1 MAVSIGKF
9 APTAIVFA
17 AVGYCCWPYLE
28 EKRTHPAAQDA
39 KKLPEIGRAQLS
51 PTIVPATDRD
61 PFGLTLP
68 PKLVNDANDKTKA
81 GTGSIESPVKA
92 KSEPADKAADPAA
105 PAQAEA
111 VPQPVV
117 VKIDTSV
124 LTLNATFL
132 GGARRVAMI
141 NSKEYAEGDVL
152 DQTDLQPK
160 PPTITKIFQHRV
172 LLERQ
177 GQTAELFYPHSTPKS
192 DDAPNPAPNPAP
204 NARPA
209 VPAAPVAAPAKKK
222 YVNPA
227 FANPKPKLNAPQ
239 R

>member
-1 MAVSIGKF
+1 MAISIEKL

-28 EKRTHPAAQDA
+28 EKRAHPAAQEA
-39 KKLPEIGRAQLS
+39 KKLPEIGRSQLS
-51 PTIVPATDRD
+51 PIIVPATDRD

-68 PKLVNDANDKTKA
+68 PKLVDDAKNDKDKTKA
-81 GTGSIESPVKA
+81 GTGSIESPAKS
-92 KSEPADKAADPAA
+92 KSEPAEKANDATA
-105 PAQAEA
+105 PAQPETVAAPEIIM
-111 VPQPVV
+111 
-117 VKIDTSV
+117 IDTSD

-132 GGARRVAMI
+132 SGARRLAMI

-152 DQTDLQPK
+152 DQTDTQPK
-160 PPTITKIFQHRV
+160 PPVVAKIFQHRV

-177 GQTAELFYPHSTPKS
+177 GRTAELHYPHPTPQSEDVSK
-192 DDAPNPAPNPAP
+192 PAQA
-204 NARPA
+204 ARPEVA
-209 VPAAPVAAPAKKK
+209 ATPAARPPKKK

-227 FANPKPKLNAPQ
+227 FANPKPKPAAT